1 VRGSGGGRPG
11 AGARPFPSGRGKGL
25 IPELTDIESFM
36 VSLSN
41 HEASHRRADER
52 LHGSSLD
59 KLGMKKLT
67 MKALSR

>member
-1 VRGSGGGRPG
+1 
-11 AGARPFPSGRGKGL
+11 
-25 IPELTDIESFM
+25 M

-41 HEASHRRADER
+41 HEGVRTTGGAV

-67 MKALSR
+67 MKR